1 MRSPTIRSERRHHA
15 IKGGPTCHART
26 PCSPER
32 WSPWSSGS
40 RSPPVA
46 ATPRPVHPP
55 ARVRGR
61 PRSIRT
67 RAYFSSPPAIR
78 ADHAVRVT
86 RARRYA
92 DLVDHAVRANRAIP
106 ARLRV
111 DRAGRVILATPVR
124 APAALADHATL
135 AIPAPEPAGRAA
147 PATRAR
153 RALRSVLTAW
163 CRASLPLAAP
173 AGHVLLAVHAIPARV
188 LVALADRALPVI
200 RAIPVLQ
207 PATHAVQAARAS
219 RAIHAPLPAHR
230 ATRAVLATHVQ
241 RRTRAAPVTRA
252 IHVVRAIPARPARRW
267 S

>member
-1 MRSPTIRSERRHHA
+1 MRSPTIRSECRHHA

-26 PCSPER
+26 PCLPER
-32 WSPWSSGS
+32 WSLWSSGS

-46 ATPRPVHPP
+46 ATQRPVHPP
-55 ARVRGR
+55 AKARRR
-61 PRSIRT
+61 PRSIRI
-67 RAYFSSPPAIR
+67 RACFSSPPAIR
-78 ADHAVRVT
+78 ADHAVHAT

-111 DRAGRVILATPVR
+111 DRAGRVILATPVTLLVV
-124 APAALADHATL
+124 LADRVIHVIRATPVQPN
-135 AIPAPEPAGRAA
+135 ATPVGPATPVRAPAGRAA

-173 AGHVLLAVHAIPARV
+173 ADHVLLAVRAIPARV

-207 PATHAVQAARAS
+207 PATLVVPAARAS

-230 ATRAVLATHVQ
+230 ATRA
-241 RRTRAAPVTRA
+241 APA
-252 IHVVRAIPARPARRW
+252 IHATPARPAKR
-267 S
+267 SS